1 MPTFTIHQAKT
12 QLSDLI
18 RRAEAG
24 EEIVIARGDV
34 PVVTLVKLDREDIRA
49 KRRAG
54 LGSLVG
60 KLAPIPDAALIG
72 GMTDEELEDAF
83 GAEFVRDASGPAKS

>member
-1 MPTFTIHQAKT
+1 MTTFTIHQAKT

-34 PVVTLVKLDREDIRA
+34 PVVALKKIDRDEVRER
-49 KRRAG
+49 RRAG
-54 LGSLVG
+54 FGSLAG
-60 KLAPIPDAALIG
+60 KIAPIPDDALIG
-72 GMTDEELEDAF
+72 GMTDAELEEAF
-83 GAEFVRDASGPAKS
+83 GSDFVRLHADSAKP